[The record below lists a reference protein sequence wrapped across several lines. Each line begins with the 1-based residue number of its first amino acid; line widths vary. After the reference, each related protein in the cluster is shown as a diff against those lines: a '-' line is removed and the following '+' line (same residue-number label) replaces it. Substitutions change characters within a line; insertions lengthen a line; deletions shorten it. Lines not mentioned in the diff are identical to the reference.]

1 MWKMFVNVA
10 SRRHSGWTLLKVV
23 GYEIMI
29 GYFLFLFIT
38 SVSGA
43 LSRAKRSKRSTSYHG

>member
-23 GYEIMI
+23 GYEIVI

-43 LSRAKRSKRSTSYHG
+43 LSRAKRSKRNTAYHW